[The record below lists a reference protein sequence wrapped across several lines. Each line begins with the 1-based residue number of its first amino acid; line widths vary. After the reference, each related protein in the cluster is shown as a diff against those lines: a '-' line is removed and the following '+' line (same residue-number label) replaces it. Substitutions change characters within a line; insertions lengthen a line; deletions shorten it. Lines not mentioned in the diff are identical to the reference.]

1 MSGKTIEIGKSK
13 MFYPNMECLKYVETA
28 VSELEI
34 VIKYPTRILERSPF
48 VKYCA
53 VLEKGKCDDFLSI
66 CVDNP
71 DKIRKGKWFE
81 SAITT
86 VAEPILLSLLDDSIE
101 RSRLRKRKKELYD
114 KCNLILVEIKAQ
126 LKKEKAQD
134 RKDLLILSCLLAERI
149 IYELKSDLMG

>member
-71 DKIRKGKWFE
+71 DKIRNTLWRLPLAG
-81 SAITT
+81 
-86 VAEPILLSLLDDSIE
+86 PLLFPFSIDSLEWSQV
-101 RSRLRKRKKELYD
+101 RKKEKELYD
-114 KCNLILVEIKAQ
+114 KCNLILVEIKTQ

>member
-1 MSGKTIEIGKSK
+1 MSEETIEIGKSE

-48 VKYCA
+48 AKYRA
-53 VLEKGKCDDFLSI
+53 VLEKGKCDDFLSM
-66 CVDNP
+66 CVENP
-71 DKIRKGKWFE
+71 DKIRNAWWKN
-81 SAITT
+81 ITF
-86 VAEPILLSLLDDSIE
+86 VMVLKFGFLEDKIE
-101 RSRLRKRKKELYD
+101 QERIRKREKELYN

-134 RKDLLILSCLLAERI
+134 RKDLLILSSLLAERI
-149 IYELKSDLMG
+149 IYELKSDLMA